1 MSVITENLS
10 QAELVKIGE
19 LCALDWELEKANTV
33 YYTHGY
39 HPYSSKYI
47 PQIPN
52 RLISTFSER
61 NDLILDPFIGSG
73 TTLVESK
80 VLGRNAIGIDINPLA
95 CLISRVKTNVIG
107 KNTVREIENFLTLLQ
122 DDIAHVRG
130 NITLFNYENKRP
142 ILDDLLTGL
151 HHNIPKWY
159 HKNVIYELA
168 TIKNNI
174 YTIEH
179 NETRDFLLVAFSSIL
194 RSVSNAA
201 SGFGN
206 LMINKKAPPKDRVFE
221 KFSIAVKNMIQD
233 MSDFGQTLETTNCQ
247 ATVFNHDSRKL
258 GFINDE
264 TIDFICT
271 HPPYMAAVPYAEYQK
286 LSLWWLGYD
295 QSDLDKSLIGGRRSR
310 RDTPERF
317 FHDMR
322 ISLSEMKRVL
332 RKKKYCCIII
342 GNPVYAGKKWNLN
355 DFIKQTCTD
364 IGFTF
369 LKEISRGKYH
379 STMGKMKEEFI
390 LIFRND

>member
-1 MSVITENLS
+1 MKLRSENLS
-10 QAELVKIGE
+10 QAELVKIRK
-19 LCALDWELEKANTV
+19 LCALDWELEKANTEC
-33 YYTHGY
+33 YTHGY
-39 HPYSSKYI
+39 HPYSAKYI

-52 RLISTFSER
+52 RLISTFSET
-61 NDLILDPFIGSG
+61 NDLILDPFVGSG

-95 CLISRVKTNVIG
+95 CLISRVKTRVIS
-107 KNTVREIENFLTLLQ
+107 KTTVREIEIFLTLLQ
-122 DDIAHVRG
+122 KNIAQVRG
-130 NITLFNYENKRP
+130 NTTLFNYENKRP
-142 ILDDLLTGL
+142 ILDDFLTDNL
-151 HHNIPKWY
+151 HHNIAKWY

-174 YTIEH
+174 DAIEY

-194 RSVSNAA
+194 RSVSNTT

-206 LMINKKAPPKDRVFE
+206 LMINKKASPKNRIFE
-221 KFSIAVKNMIQD
+221 KFSLGVESMIQG
-233 MSDFGQTLETTNCQ
+233 MSDFGKVATNCL
-247 ATVFNHDSRKL
+247 ATVFNRDSRKL

-264 TIDFICT
+264 TIDFVCT

-295 QSDLDKSLIGGRRSR
+295 QYELDKSLIGGRRSR
-310 RDTPERF
+310 SDTPERF
-317 FHDMR
+317 FHDMT

-332 RKKKYCCIII
+332 RRKKYCCITI
-342 GNPVYAGKKWNLN
+342 GNPVYAGKIWNLN

>member
-1 MSVITENLS
+1 MSVITDNLL

-19 LCALDWELEKANTV
+19 LCALDWELEKADTKC
-33 YYTHGY
+33 YTHGY

-52 RLISTFSER
+52 RLISSFSER
-61 NDLILDPFIGSG
+61 DDLILDPFLGSG

-80 VLGRNAIGIDINPLA
+80 ILGRNAIGVDINPLA
-95 CLISRVKTNVIG
+95 CLISRVKTTVIS
-107 KNTVREIENFLTLLQ
+107 KTTVREIKNFLILLQ
-122 DDIAHVRG
+122 DDISHVRG
-130 NITLFNYENKRP
+130 NITLFNYGNKRP
-142 ILDDLLTGL
+142 ILDDLLAGL
-151 HHNIPKWY
+151 HPNIPKWY
-159 HKNVIYELA
+159 QLAVIYELA
-168 TIKNNI
+168 TIKNSI
-174 YTIEH
+174 DTIEH
-179 NETRDFLLVAFSSIL
+179 NETREFLLVAFSSIL

-206 LMINKKAPPKDRVFE
+206 LMINKKCPPKDRVLE

-233 MSDFGQTLETTNCQ
+233 MSDFGQALETTNCQ
-247 ATVFNHDSRKL
+247 ATVINCDSRKL
-258 GFINDE
+258 GLGDE

-295 QSDLDKSLIGGRRSR
+295 QSNLDKSLIGGRRSR
-310 RDTPERF
+310 RDTPELF
-317 FHDMR
+317 FHDMK

-332 RKKKYCCIII
+332 RRKKYCCITI
-342 GNPVYAGKKWNLN
+342 GNPVYAGKIWNLN